1 MVCDFRALIS
11 PHIQICRSTV
21 GIMSLRF
28 NSDGTFRVLQMADI
42 QDGPDVRE
50 DTIRLIEA
58 AIRKAHPDLIVLTGD
73 QIRGY
78 DPAYID
84 TFLRRRGEQ
93 PGTHVRAVTEI
104 EAKIRG
110 IKRHPIAK
118 TLTKSQP
125 SDERWMIDGIGTD
138 SPKLVKSAGRNGSAS
153 KLESWAEAIN
163 RVTAASL
170 LDETR
175 QKVRDTFAAFLGPAL
190 ESRIPFAATYGN
202 HDFQCGI
209 LADEQDDLYREFAGC
224 MNPVAGSSPL
234 ALEPGTFAL
243 PIEASD
249 GSGRITMSVMMVNSG
264 DYADTADAGDGNG
277 RQSVTEYAKYAAN
290 SRGWDLADSDGYGT
304 PSPEAV
310 EWLKDVQRE
319 LGRRNGDG
327 QAVPAIAF
335 QHIPPQEFYDCLREV
350 PAYTPNAVEG
360 ARTFAGHCYVLDRDV
375 CRPGSRLGE
384 AIGCADVNVGD
395 SVLAIG
401 NPLGELTFSMSGG
414 YVSSCNRAINVDG
427 TPFNMIQVDCSI
439 NPGNSGGPL
448 MNLYGEVVG
457 IVSAKYS
464 SYSDTT
470 VEGIGFAIPISDV
483 QTIITDIMENGQVT
497 DKAYMAIKAGSMTE
511 QMAAQYNIDVTKG
524 VFVYAVE
531 KGGAGE
537 KAGLQLGDVITKLND
552 TDITS
557 MSDLSMAKKSYKA
570 GDTVTLTVWRGGQE
584 ITLSLTFDQ
593 QPQTTGTEGDSS
605 NQNQGQQDSYGD
617 LYDYFFGRGNGGR
630 GN

>member
-1 MVCDFRALIS
+1 MGE
-11 PHIQICRSTV
+11 RS
-21 GIMSLRF
+21 LY
-28 NSDGTFRVLQMADI
+28 
-42 QDGPDVRE
+42 E
-50 DTIRLIEA
+50 
-58 AIRKAHPDLIVLTGD
+58 
-73 QIRGY
+73 
-78 DPAYID
+78 
-84 TFLRRRGEQ
+84 
-93 PGTHVRAVTEI
+93 
-104 EAKIRG
+104 
-110 IKRHPIAK
+110 
-118 TLTKSQP
+118 
-125 SDERWMIDGIGTD
+125 
-138 SPKLVKSAGRNGSAS
+138 
-153 KLESWAEAIN
+153 
-163 RVTAASL
+163 TATQ
-170 LDETR
+170 E
-175 QKVRDTFAAFLGPAL
+175 V
-190 ESRIPFAATYGN
+190 
-202 HDFQCGI
+202 
-209 LADEQDDLYREFAGC
+209 
-224 MNPVAGSSPL
+224 
-234 ALEPGTFAL
+234 
-243 PIEASD
+243 
-249 GSGRITMSVMMVNSG
+249 ITMYN
-264 DYADTADAGDGNG
+264 D
-277 RQSVTEYAKYAAN
+277 
-290 SRGWDLADSDGYGT
+290 
-304 PSPEAV
+304 
-310 EWLKDVQRE
+310 
-319 LGRRNGDG
+319 
-327 QAVPAIAF
+327 
-335 QHIPPQEFYDCLREV
+335 EFNNNDMYRFTNREV
-350 PAYTPNAVEG
+350 PRDDYTPAPRQENTYTAPVRKQGFFRRTWVKVTALVLACAVVGGAAGYGGAALAKSGSGSGTAIKESDRTVTAVEVKKVDGKTKMQPAEVYASTVNSTVSINCSSQSTNIFGQTTQSASSGSGFIISEDGYIVTNYHVING
-360 ARTFAGHCYVLDRDV
+360 ASSVKVTLYNGDTYDATVIGGDSDYDVAVLKINAAGLTPVT
-375 CRPGSRLGE
+375 LGNS
-384 AIGCADVNVGD
+384 ADVNVGD

-464 SYSDTT
+464 SYSNTT

-557 MSDLSMAKKSYKA
+557 MSDLSMAKKGFKA

-593 QPQTTGTEGDSS
+593 QPQTTGTEDDSS